1 MNQIINNVEIIGSGS
16 YVPRAIYANS
26 YLEKIVD
33 TSDSW
38 IQANLGIRERH
49 IASETITTSDLAT
62 WSALNAIENAG
73 LTVDN
78 IDLIIVA
85 TATPDRLAP
94 STACIVQDYIQA
106 YNAVCFDLNAVCSGF
121 LFAMS
126 IAAQLVSDGIYKNAL
141 IIGADTFSR
150 ITDWTKR
157 DCVYFGDGA
166 GAAVINWQSS
176 VNSRQSAVSSHR
188 STVGSRQLAVHCPR
202 MAFQLY
208 SDGSGKDNFTV
219 PTNEK
224 FFQMNGHAV
233 YETATSVLPQAI
245 NKILQDLELSIND
258 IDYLIP
264 HQPGIKVLQKM
275 AEVIGLPFEKV
286 LTNMDRYA
294 NTAGASIP
302 LLLDEARR
310 SGKLD
315 NKLVLLAA
323 IGSGWTWGVG
333 IVRF

>member
-1 MNQIINNVEIIGSGS
+1 
-16 YVPRAIYANS
+16 
-26 YLEKIVD
+26 
-33 TSDSW
+33 
-38 IQANLGIRERH
+38 
-49 IASETITTSDLAT
+49 
-62 WSALNAIENAG
+62 
-73 LTVDN
+73 
-78 IDLIIVA
+78 
-85 TATPDRLAP
+85 
-94 STACIVQDYIQA
+94 
-106 YNAVCFDLNAVCSGF
+106 
-121 LFAMS
+121 
-126 IAAQLVSDGIYKNAL
+126 
-141 IIGADTFSR
+141 
-150 ITDWTKR
+150 
-157 DCVYFGDGA
+157 
-166 GAAVINWQSS
+166 
-176 VNSRQSAVSSHR
+176 
-188 STVGSRQLAVHCPR
+188 

-219 PTNEK
+219 PTDEK
-224 FFQMNGHAV
+224 FFQMNGRAV
-233 YETATSVLPQAI
+233 YETATTVLPQAI